1 VLNAMHAD
9 FSGQKNTDAIPQHIA
24 IIMDGNGRWAKSRG
38 LPRSFGHK
46 KGGQRVKEI
55 VREAKRIGCKAVTIF
70 AFSTENWKRPKTE
83 INILFRYLAYFIN
96 SYKNELMRD
105 NIKLKAIGRRD
116 HFDKK
121 TIQTIEAVED
131 LTRDNTS
138 LTFNICIDYG
148 GRWDIIEAAKKIA
161 KNVKSG
167 KIDEAQIDENLF
179 SKNLALAGQLDP
191 DLLIRTSG
199 EQRVSN
205 FLLWNLAYSEF
216 YFPRIHWPD
225 FDTNE
230 LHKAIKLYARRDRRF
245 GSI

>member
-1 VLNAMHAD
+1 M
-9 FSGQKNTDAIPQHIA
+9 
-24 IIMDGNGRWAKSRG
+24 
-38 LPRSFGHK
+38 
-46 KGGQRVKEI
+46 
-55 VREAKRIGCKAVTIF
+55 
-70 AFSTENWKRPKTE
+70 
-83 INILFRYLAYFIN
+83 
-96 SYKNELMRD
+96 
-105 NIKLKAIGRRD
+105 
-116 HFDKK
+116 
-121 TIQTIEAVED
+121 
-131 LTRDNTS
+131 
-138 LTFNICIDYG
+138 
-148 GRWDIIEAAKKIA
+148 